1 MCVCTPQRYSPLVA
15 EGEGDVALLVV
26 VLLVVVVVVGLV
38 EEEALWAPE

>member
-26 VLLVVVVVVGLV
+26 LLVVVVVGLV